1 MQSETRISFA
11 STHRTFPPV
20 IINDK
25 ATDVAGVSTVKLLGL
40 KISNELRWN
49 YNVTE
54 ISKKVSVRS
63 ILSKVVK
70 KGKRRVHRPRDILH
84 YLYPPYKGKRLR
96 SLSQWSCVS
105 RMSSNVCRSAH

>member
-20 IINDK
+20 IINEK
-25 ATDVAGVSTVKLLGL
+25 ATDVVSTVKLLGL
-40 KISNELRWN
+40 KISNELKWN

-54 ISKKVSVRS
+54 ISKEVSARS

-84 YLYPPYKGKRLR
+84 HLYPPYNGKSLR
-96 SLSQWSCVS
+96 SLSQWSSCVS
-105 RMSSNVCRSAH
+105 RMSSNVCRSAS

>member
-1 MQSETRISFA
+1 M
-11 STHRTFPPV
+11 
-20 IINDK
+20 
-25 ATDVAGVSTVKLLGL
+25 STVKLLGL

-49 YNVTE
+49 HNVTE

-84 YLYPPYKGKRLR
+84 HLYPPYNG
-96 SLSQWSCVS
+96 
-105 RMSSNVCRSAH
+105 NVCAVFHNGLPVYLSDELECLQKRALRIIYR

>member
-1 MQSETRISFA
+1 M
-11 STHRTFPPV
+11 
-20 IINDK
+20 IINEK
-25 ATDVAGVSTVKLLGL
+25 ATDVVSTVELLGL

-70 KGKRRVHRPRDILH
+70 KGKRRVHRPRDIYTTCIH
-84 YLYPPYKGKRLR
+84 PITE
-96 SLSQWSCVS
+96 
-105 RMSSNVCRSAH
+105 NVCAVFHNGLPVYNNNNN

>member
-1 MQSETRISFA
+1 M
-11 STHRTFPPV
+11 
-20 IINDK
+20 IINEK
-25 ATDVAGVSTVKLLGL
+25 ATDVVSTVELLDL

-70 KGKRRVHRPRDILH
+70 KGKRLVHRPRDILH
-84 YLYPPYKGKRLR
+84 NLYSPYNGKCLR
-96 SLSQWSCVS
+96 RLSQWSSCLS
-105 RMSSNVCRSAH
+105 LG